1 MKYFLSRIAIA
12 LLLTSLASVTA
23 FAKVKKEK
31 VTFPTNMKVNGT
43 VVKKGTYDL
52 KFDDKTGE
60 LTIVKDGKVIA
71 RANASVEKREKK
83 AQQLVLR
90 SVGKGDDNQLTR
102 VTFSGADH
110 DLVISGSQASR

>member
-23 FAKVKKEK
+23 LARVKKEK
-31 VTFPTNMKVNGT
+31 VTFPTNIKVNGT
-43 VVKKGTYDL
+43 LVKRGVYDL
-52 KFDDKTGE
+52 KFDDKAGE

-71 RANASVEKREKK
+71 RANASVEKRQKQ
-83 AQQLVLR
+83 ARQLITR
-90 SVGKGDDNQLTR
+90 SIGEGDDIQLTR

-110 DLVISGSQASR
+110 DVVISGSQASR